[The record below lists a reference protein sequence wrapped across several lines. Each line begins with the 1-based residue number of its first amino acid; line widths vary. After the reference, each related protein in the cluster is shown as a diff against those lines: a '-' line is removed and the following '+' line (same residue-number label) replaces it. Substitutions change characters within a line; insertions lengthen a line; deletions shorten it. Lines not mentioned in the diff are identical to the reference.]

1 MFGSVRSIF
10 SSRRGALWTAF
21 LFTGVINAL
30 MMATP
35 LYSMQVFSTVVP
47 TASLETLASLT
58 MMAAAAMLVMAVL
71 ELIRDRVLYKAGLW
85 LDFNLNGYILER
97 WLRLGQ
103 ASAQGPGADVR
114 LEAKLVSTIK
124 AYSTGPAINPLF
136 DAPWAPIFLV
146 GLFILHPL
154 LGLVGLVAAIFL
166 ALAAVLQAFA
176 VDGPQTEAARAQEQ
190 ADRWWQSV
198 TGDLARLNGAGLA
211 PIVRDRWEMLAE
223 ESAQRAYALHC
234 RANLIKMFAKAIRLL
249 AQVAIFAA
257 GALVV
262 IKNEASS
269 GVLIASSLLMGRALA
284 PFEQSVPM
292 LKLFL
297 AASKAARH
305 LKSLPKPPKNE
316 LIDLQ
321 SEPIAG
327 QLTLQDATYAYPGR
341 TQLALRGI
349 NLELAP
355 GQSLGI
361 IGPTGAG
368 KSTLAALIAGAL
380 EPRSG
385 SVDLDGLAVSKWQR
399 GLEQPVIGYVGTQ
412 AALFEGTVHENIVRF
427 REFSLMSAAQ
437 AAMKIGVHEALSE
450 LPQGYETKVTADG
463 NGLSHREARAVAL
476 ARAVHGGT
484 RIVILDEPEL
494 GLDGA
499 GEKRLINLL
508 TTLKKAG
515 VSLIIATQQPR
526 LLVLVDKTA
535 VLKKGS
541 LELFG
546 ATAEV
551 MAKLQGTNKVPAA
564 APAAS
569 GKPTPQS
576 PGRQQAQA
584 QGQPS
589 AAGTASRQTQ
599 TQFQADPAQA
609 NPA

>member
-1 MFGSVRSIF
+1 VFGSVRSIF
-10 SSRRGALWTAF
+10 ASRRGALWTAF

-47 TASLETLASLT
+47 TGSLETLTSLT
-58 MMAAAAMLVMAVL
+58 LMAAAAMIVMSIL

-85 LDFNLNGYILER
+85 LDFNLMGYILER
-97 WLRLGQ
+97 WLRTGQ
-103 ASAQGPGADVR
+103 SSAQGPGADVR
-114 LEAKLVSTIK
+114 LEAKLVATIK
-124 AYSTGPAINPLF
+124 GYSTGPAINPLF

-146 GLFILHPL
+146 GLFLLHPL
-154 LGLVGLVAAIFL
+154 LGLVGLVAAVLL
-166 ALAAVLQAFA
+166 ALAAVLQAIA
-176 VDGPQTEAARAQEQ
+176 TDGPQTEAMRAQEQ
-190 ADRWWQSV
+190 ADRWWQSATV
-198 TGDLARLNGAGLA
+198 DISRLNGAGLG
-211 PIVRDRWEMLAE
+211 PIVRDRWELLAE

-234 RANLIKMFAKAIRLL
+234 RGNAIKMFAKGIRLL

-262 IKNEASS
+262 IKNEASA
-269 GVLIASSLLMGRALA
+269 GVLIASSLLMARALA

-292 LKLFL
+292 LKLFV
-297 AASKAARH
+297 AASKSARH
-305 LKSLPKPPKNE
+305 LKSLPKPPKND

-321 SEPIAG
+321 LEHIDGHLSV
-327 QLTLQDATYAYPGR
+327 QDATYAYPGR

-349 NLELAP
+349 TLDLAP

-368 KSTLAALIAGAL
+368 KSTLALIAGAL

-385 SVDLDGLAVSKWQR
+385 SVDLDGLAISKWQR
-399 GLEQPVIGYVGTQ
+399 GLEQPIIGYVGTQ

-450 LPQGYETKVTADG
+450 LPQGYETKVTAEG
-463 NGLSHREARAVAL
+463 SGLSHREARAVAL

-499 GEKRLINLL
+499 GEKRLVTLL
-508 TTLKKAG
+508 TTLKKAE
-515 VSLIIATQQPR
+515 VTLIIATTQPR
-526 LLVLVDKTA
+526 LLVLTDKVA

-546 ATAEV
+546 PTAEV
-551 MAKLQGTNKVPAA
+551 MAKLQGANKGPAQQPAA
-564 APAAS
+564 A
-569 GKPTPQS
+569 GKP
-576 PGRQQAQA
+576 QAQP
-584 QGQPS
+584 Q
-589 AAGTASRQTQ
+589 AS
-599 TQFQADPAQA
+599 PA
-609 NPA
+609 